1 MAEYYHV
8 GFLEGILY
16 LPPHLWSPI
25 FKRQKGEQLLHNTA
39 HEQQVLLIMQVI
51 FILPNFQHF
60 HSL

>member
-39 HEQQVLLIMQVI
+39 HE
-51 FILPNFQHF
+51 
-60 HSL
+60 